1 MDGALQKSMS
11 RTGLLKL
18 GAVTAFLLGAGPA
31 ARAVASDT
39 VANDTVANGVGTV
52 ANGRQV
58 RGPRYLRLATYV
70 PLVGSTFRIHRSQS
84 SSLSVKLVS
93 ATRLPSEVGESF
105 SLIFRGHGNA
115 KLGQATHTIEHP
127 RLGEFPLFLVP
138 VGPAFKGQDF
148 EAIVNRIP
156 SSLMPRV

>member
-1 MDGALQKSMS
+1 MDGALQKTMS

-18 GAVTAFLLGAGPA
+18 GAVAAVLLGAGPVAHATASSETA
-31 ARAVASDT
+31 AKDGGAVAT
-39 VANDTVANGVGTV
+39 
-52 ANGRQV
+52 GRGV

-93 ATRLPSEVGESF
+93 ATRLPSELGEAF

-115 KLGQATHTIEHP
+115 KLGQETYTIEHST
-127 RLGEFPLFLVP
+127 LGTFPLFLVP
-138 VGPAFKGQDF
+138 VGSAQKGQDF
-148 EAIVNRIP
+148 QAVVNRIP
-156 SSLMPRV
+156 ASWMPRV